1 MLDCAYILRNSS
13 SSISFP
19 FPHFVYSS
27 MGEFKN
33 ESFRIKLF
41 EVIIE
46 KSSESL
52 TFGYLHGYIIM
63 NMFLLLKVKFK
74 RGKMHIYS

>member
-1 MLDCAYILRNSS
+1 
-13 SSISFP
+13 
-19 FPHFVYSS
+19 